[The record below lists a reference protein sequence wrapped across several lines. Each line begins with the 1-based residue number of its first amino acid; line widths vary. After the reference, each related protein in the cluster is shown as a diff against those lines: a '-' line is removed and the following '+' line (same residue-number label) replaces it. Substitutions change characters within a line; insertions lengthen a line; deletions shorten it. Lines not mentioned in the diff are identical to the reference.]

1 MAHSMDV
8 LLNDFAT
15 RSFRETADKDYI
27 AARMAF
33 RARLIQ
39 PFLWSSLHC
48 LEKYVKGICLF
59 NRIEANRGHTV
70 FDGIKRIS
78 ESGKF
83 SIDLNIGAQKFIES
97 LEEQGAKYRYYE
109 TSYFAEDLDLLRL
122 DCAVSEIRRYCKPI
136 DCINM
141 NIMHS
146 ELNRIQ
152 NAKENNKKETCIVGG
167 FLEKVVDDKN
177 HPARE
182 ALIWNNLYFGP
193 SLRKSIKIRS
203 YMEAGN
209 SPFFLFPE
217 IIDEVEKYVFIPKD
231 IKDGVRQYLA
241 NNSKETSC

>member
-15 RSFRETADKDYI
+15 RSFRETADKEYI
-27 AARMAF
+27 VARMAF
-33 RARLIQ
+33 RARLMQ

-59 NRIEANRGHTV
+59 NRIEANHGYTV
-70 FDGIKRIS
+70 LDGIERINS
-78 ESGKF
+78 SGKF
-83 SIDLNIGAQKFIES
+83 SIDLSLGAKKFIEA

-109 TSYFAEDLDLLRL
+109 TSYFAEDLDFIRL

-136 DCINM
+136 NSVDIHVM
-141 NIMHS
+141 QA
-146 ELNRIQ
+146 ELNRIRT
-152 NAKENNKKETCIVGG
+152 AKEINRKETCIVGG
-167 FLEKVVDDKN
+167 FLEKIVDDKN

-182 ALIWNNLYFGP
+182 ALIWKNLYFGP
-193 SLRKSIKIRS
+193 SRRKSIKIRP

-209 SPFFLFPE
+209 SPFFLSPE

-241 NNSKETSC
+241 KKSKETSS